1 MTNTSASLMGHI
13 HLSDC
18 SFVVIFPNIKF
29 IIFFIHIYNNLVF
42 PKAKK
47 AMFKKQKLLILLA
60 IVSFNNLFAQL
71 QKSPDSLQSKIIIIG
86 DAGGL
91 IKGRQPV
98 VDAVRENFVLDEKTV
113 IIYLGDNLYHNGLP
127 DEASSDYDALR
138 AIIDS
143 QVVIAKGTK
152 AKVYFIPGNH
162 DWDYGLSEGWERIV
176 RQQQYID
183 RTGGGNV
190 SFYPKGGC
198 PGRLQPKAIRHS
210 FFLKVHVNVSRVCKE
225 NLSNF
230 WVSNKNQFVHA
241 LCAQD

>member
-1 MTNTSASLMGHI
+1 
-13 HLSDC
+13 
-18 SFVVIFPNIKF
+18 
-29 IIFFIHIYNNLVF
+29 
-42 PKAKK
+42 
-47 AMFKKQKLLILLA
+47 MFKKHKLLIFLSVISL
-60 IVSFNNLFAQL
+60 NNLFAQL
-71 QKSPDSLQSKIIIIG
+71 QKTPDSLQSKIIIIG

-91 IKGRQPV
+91 INGRQPV
-98 VDAVRENFVLDEKTV
+98 VDAVRKNFVLDEKTV

-162 DWDYGLSEGWERIV
+162 DWDYGLSEGWERIL

-198 PGRLQPKAIRHS
+198 PGP
-210 FFLKVHVNVSRVCKE
+210 VEVP
-225 NLSNF
+225 
-230 WVSNKNQFVHA
+230 VSNDVTMIILDTQWWLHLNEKPGIESTFEIWFTGLLLNIYFC
-241 LCAQD
+241 LCN